1 MIPTLH
7 IPKSLREL
15 DRWVV
20 WRRETRN
27 DRVIKVPVS
36 AVSGVRADVTDL
48 ACVCPLDRALTFA
61 AKRRDIAGLGFVF
74 FDTDGL
80 VGIDVDGCVENGAL
94 STDAAAIVAAAN
106 TYTEFSPSG
115 TGVKLF
121 GFGTKPAGSR
131 CRGKL
136 PGTRGIEIYDR
147 DRFFTVTGQHV
158 PGTPACVND
167 CGSFVGALLRRLA
180 PTPAPSFAAVF
191 GANAAAIVDD
201 DRLVERAKAAANGAK
216 FSQLWAGDTTGYGG
230 NHSSADF
237 ALCLM
242 LAYWTGGDAGRID
255 RLFRRS
261 GLFRD
266 KWDSARGVSTYG
278 RDTIQKAIGKP
289 AMVNCTDVPKEAP
302 HEPR

>member
-1 MIPTLH
+1 MFTPLH

-20 WRRETRN
+20 WRRETRV
-27 DRVIKVPVS
+27 DRVVKVPVS
-36 AVSGVRADVTDL
+36 AVSGARADVTDF
-48 ACVCPLDRALTFA
+48 ACVCPLEQAQTFA
-61 AKRRDIAGLGFVF
+61 SKRRDIAGLGFAF
-74 FDTDGL
+74 FKTDGV
-80 VGIDVDGCVENGAL
+80 VGIDIDGCVEDGAL
-94 STDAAAIVAAAN
+94 TANAAAIVAAAN

-121 GFGTKPAGSR
+121 GFGTKPVGSR

-216 FSQLWAGDTTGYGG
+216 FNRLWQGDTSAHGG
-230 NHSSADF
+230 DHSDADL
-237 ALCLM
+237 ALCSL
-242 LAYWTGGDAGRID
+242 LAFWTRGDADRID

-266 KWDSARGVSTYG
+266 KWDSARRGSTYG
-278 RDTIQKAIGKP
+278 RITIQRAIGKS
-289 AMVNCTDVPKEAP
+289 ALVTCTDVTKEAP